1 MRNVLLHVSR
11 VCERVK
17 IERETETK
25 EMVREWMSN
34 MLLRM
39 CERERSSCER
49 ENVVGEKVN
58 E

>member
-39 CERERSSCER
+39 CERERSS
-49 ENVVGEKVN
+49 
-58 E
+58 

>member
-1 MRNVLLHVSR
+1 MRNVLLHVNR

-17 IERETETK
+17 IEREIETK

-39 CERERSSCER
+39 CERERSS
-49 ENVVGEKVN
+49 
-58 E
+58 